1 MADTDGDHITNTF
14 RFCHHTIPVPGITA
28 TDRILDAT
36 ARLTAAI
43 EGVQEAPPDELAA
56 IQALRT
62 LLLGEVPPTA
72 PCTYPSPPQAN
83 ALRPIIDEEPVVKS
97 EKYKRIWERSFANE
111 LGRLF
116 QGIRNIPGT
125 DTCFF
130 RKAQVPKH
138 KRATYGRIVCN
149 VRPQKEEIYRT

>member
-1 MADTDGDHITNTF
+1 VLEYRHLIKA
-14 RFCHHTIPVPGITA
+14 
-28 TDRILDAT
+28 
-36 ARLTAAI
+36 
-43 EGVQEAPPDELAA
+43 
-56 IQALRT
+56 
-62 LLLGEVPPTA
+62 
-72 PCTYPSPPQAN
+72 
-83 ALRPIIDEEPVVKS
+83 

-116 QGIRNIPGT
+116 QGIRDVPGT

-130 RKAQVPKH
+130 IKKSQVPKH